1 MRYILHIQACY
12 YRLKSGP
19 HQEKALL
26 VKHLKDQKRA
36 AKTASQPE
44 QGERKKG
51 RCSHVSKGE
60 KDNFCLLALLI
71 VVHKNLGN
79 WCTKFRQ
86 LLLFTHVPDQ
96 SSLCQEYPSEE
107 ELQYHE
113 HAK

>member
-12 YRLKSGP
+12 YRLKSDP
-19 HQEKALL
+19 HQQKALL

-36 AKTASQPE
+36 AKTANQPE

-71 VVHKNLGN
+71 LHKVYL
-79 WCTKFRQ
+79 KI
-86 LLLFTHVPDQ
+86 
-96 SSLCQEYPSEE
+96 
-107 ELQYHE
+107 
-113 HAK
+113 